1 MTLADLAALWRFDVP
16 PLEIVLRGTLMYWF
30 LFLLFRFALRRDS
43 GSIGI
48 ADILLLV
55 LVADAS
61 QNAMAGGY
69 DSVSEGMLLVA
80 TIAGWSALMDW
91 AGYRYPL
98 LRKLVEPPA
107 VVLVR
112 HGKLVARNLRRE
124 LITVPELMSR
134 LRENGIEKLAEVKYA
149 RIESDGDISVIRV
162 QSGGEDGRRAGRDRP
177 GGG

>member
-1 MTLADLAALWRFDVP
+1 MDFAGLWRFGVSP
-16 PLEIVLRGTLMYWF
+16 WELLIRGTLMYWF
-30 LFLLFRFALRRDS
+30 LFLMFRFALRRDA

-69 DSVSEGMLLVA
+69 EGVGEGMLLVA

-91 AGYRYPL
+91 AGFRFPL
-98 LRKLVEPPA
+98 LRKLVEPPS

-162 QSGGEDGRRAGRDRP
+162 QPGAGDGRRAGHGRP
-177 GGG
+177 SGG

>member
-1 MTLADLAALWRFDVP
+1 MDFAGLWRFGVSP
-16 PLEIVLRGTLMYWF
+16 WELLIRGTLMYWF
-30 LFLLFRFALRRDS
+30 LFLLFRFALRRDA

-69 DSVSEGMLLVA
+69 EGVGEGMLLVA

-91 AGYRYPL
+91 AGFRYPL
-98 LRKLVEPPA
+98 LRKLVEPPS

-162 QSGGEDGRRAGRDRP
+162 QHGADDGRRAGHGRP

>member
-1 MTLADLAALWRFDVP
+1 MSLADFAELWRFGVSP
-16 PLEIVLRGTLMYWF
+16 WELVLRGTLMYWF
-30 LFLLFRFALRRDS
+30 LFLLFRFALRRDA

-69 DSVSEGMLLVA
+69 EGVGEGMVLVA
-80 TIAGWSALMDW
+80 TIAGWSALLDW
-91 AGYRYPL
+91 AGYRFPL
-98 LRKLVEPPA
+98 MRRLVEPPA

-149 RIESDGDISVIRV
+149 RIESDGDISVIRM
-162 QSGGEDGRRAGRDRP
+162 QSDGGDESRHRDRAGAP
-177 GGG
+177 